1 MDIWVRDLDLERP
14 RALEEEKD
22 QPIGSP
28 MPRYE
33 GARGL
38 WQVGP
43 PRLRQTWSC
52 CSLFW
57 RLGDFVLTKFLKE
70 LADGAGGPGLGS
82 GALLGAAG
90 ACSSDPHF
98 EFYLFKQ

>member
-38 WQVGP
+38 WQVGAP
-43 PRLRQTWSC
+43 PAAPDLELLLPVLETWR
-52 CSLFW
+52 F
-57 RLGDFVLTKFLKE
+57 R
-70 LADGAGGPGLGS
+70 ADQVP
-82 GALLGAAG
+82 
-90 ACSSDPHF
+90 
-98 EFYLFKQ
+98 